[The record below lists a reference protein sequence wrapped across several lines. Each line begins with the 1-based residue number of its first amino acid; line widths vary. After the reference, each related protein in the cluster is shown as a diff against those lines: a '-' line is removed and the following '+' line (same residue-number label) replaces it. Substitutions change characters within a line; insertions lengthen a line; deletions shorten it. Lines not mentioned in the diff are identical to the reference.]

1 MEMLLGKVKVQFP
14 LNSRPAAKD
23 YPSIINDYRA
33 AAQYAA
39 SQERFHDCS
48 TYLRWLEQAIKQ
60 AENSPPSSLRVT
72 VDWSDE
78 ETV

>member
-39 SQERFHDCS
+39 SQERFRDCIA
-48 TYLRWLEQAIKQ
+48 YLNWLDQAQKQ
-60 AENSPPSSLRVT
+60 AENMPPSSLRLSI
-72 VDWSDE
+72 DWES